1 MFYPIRYLPFSLQTV
16 ELKDGVVCSH
26 SIWCVFRVRIHAK
39 GVVVM
44 YTVNNAVVGYMARP
58 SKTLLAYA
66 ILLALS
72 NNDVGVGIYSS
83 DNHVSLFWLS

>member
-1 MFYPIRYLPFSLQTV
+1 MFYPIHYVTFSLQTV
-16 ELKDGVVCSH
+16 ELKDGVVCLH
-26 SIWCVFRVRIHAK
+26 NIWCIFRVRIHAK
-39 GVVVM
+39 CVVVI
-44 YTVNNAVVGYMARP
+44 YAVNNAVVGHMARP
-58 SKTLLAYA
+58 SKTLLVYG